1 MTAVRS
7 IVESNKYQGILEQ
20 FSTLINKPQ
29 EIMRSLNQLDF
40 EGNLNHADQ
49 SSSGENRDQNQ

>member
-1 MTAVRS
+1 MASVRA
-7 IVESNKYQGILEQ
+7 IVESHKYQDILEQ

-40 EGNLNHADQ
+40 EGAIN
-49 SSSGENRDQNQ
+49 